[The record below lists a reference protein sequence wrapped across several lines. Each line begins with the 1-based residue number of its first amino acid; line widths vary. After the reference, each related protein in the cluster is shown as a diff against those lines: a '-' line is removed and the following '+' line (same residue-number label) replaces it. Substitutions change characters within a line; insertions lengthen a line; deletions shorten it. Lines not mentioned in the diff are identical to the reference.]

1 MKAFPTVFLDFIPK
15 DEHQGMDLRDY
26 FAAQVLPALIINPTV
41 NQAVFDVAEF
51 NKEANETALS
61 RMAYVIA
68 DAMMKTREQND
79 S

>member
-1 MKAFPTVFLDFIPK
+1 MKAFPCISLINK
-15 DEHQGMDLRDY
+15 KEELGMDLRDY

-41 NQAVFDVAEF
+41 NQAVFDVAKF

-68 DAMMKTREQND
+68 DAMLKARIK
-79 S
+79 